1 MSAATER
8 DRSTSSPIQIQWRK
22 SVVEAIWA
30 GQCSDFKKDWTN
42 IRPPQPAIGAFTPE
56 YYYKRPLAVFIPHL
70 IIPNYIPACPICK
83 KSANVM
89 VNRCQDVQNSKPL
102 FGLQEQRELLTVRY
116 PCTRC
121 ADGNEHW
128 FVGYHKE
135 SLRLGGPQL
144 LGVFR
149 FFVATTFAIDEPL
162 HSYLVSQPYIPTS
175 QLADTLASMAEKKFA
190 NDALEYFTRAARGET
205 RYEKN
210 GAKVAI
216 GDNSQ
221 LRVTN
226 FMVPVTTA
234 AGVVAAPSE
243 LAAARRK
250 VNRAECT
257 LEALQ
262 RQLAKAKKISEDP
275 VNLKDY
281 VKEKRRKKNTT
292 ARSIGSLGI
301 KKIEELISCKFVS
314 IREFVDAWF
323 QHARGQTNC
332 KVSKL
337 IVSRSGTL
345 KKRKEDPSGLFDGW
359 ANEVKKYFATLQ
371 HDCESVEHKIM
382 QVQQKLADA
391 KEEYNAIYSVEAM
404 EEAEEVDTISET
416 DIVSTG
422 DAETVRAI
430 PFSQM
435 FDKKGYNAKLLSAG
449 RIESIQRTY
458 FLDRKEFMEAAML
471 QQTGRVLSLDF
482 FYPLAK
488 RIWVTKNDG
497 SRERFQPYKC
507 IGDIKNEHGQIVWF
521 GALAHSESVTAIAP
535 HLKNLRERFIYLGAN
550 KYVVIYVDNCCSVR
564 KKIKKAWPEALVL
577 LDPWHWLKRWR
588 DILRDPNT
596 EDGRLFLAMM
606 SRAVLVHDERMVENK
621 RKELSEQLGRPVTLT
636 ETIRQLPT
644 VAPVKETMEQNVISV
659 LHWFQYRDV
668 QTEEQLATWAD
679 DEDAS
684 RKPVLILKDERYRRP
699 IIRNQLRHVRDGCLT
714 DPNMQGDPNFEDV
727 VMYRTVENRH
737 FCCRGSSLNERYHLA
752 VERDVIYCR
761 STMGPALAERLH
773 WVRNTDW
780 NKKANETRNG
790 ATKFHSREM
799 ELLALVNSLA
809 EQANVE
815 TLPFPD
821 ISMPRKDPNAPAESL
836 GYYLGLGPSSPAVP
850 AEDGLQIVDV
860 VDDSAD
866 PQWDNET
873 TANQSETT
881 DAAENATE
889 IDITPELAEK
899 ALTTMAEILHYRR
912 TSTRPESTMD
922 AFERQSGGN
931 PWIPFSRDLQ
941 TTNAV
946 EKEEHRIFDE
956 ASPQYERKAASTK
969 GYSRFQQWWQ
979 QEVAKRWRQSVE
991 EDVIQIRPK
1000 SVTQLQEHYDYLQ
1013 QVARQ
1018 ANESTGND
1026 ETENARRQMSRT
1038 LYHSRQAAE
1047 GRVTTIPATPIVYPN
1062 VVPGTSQFVP
1072 IGAAMMQPQ
1081 IFADALSMAHA
1092 RATFNSSA
1100 APWIMLKPQLQHNGP
1115 PSPKRARV
1123 HRNSRKVCRICGW
1136 AKQDHTRVAGR
1147 YQYNDN
1153 CALTICGIC
1162 NRSEEAHDLRASDN
1176 GKPIGRRYNY
1186 MGKNCIF
1193 SN

>member
-1 MSAATER
+1 
-8 DRSTSSPIQIQWRK
+8 
-22 SVVEAIWA
+22 
-30 GQCSDFKKDWTN
+30 
-42 IRPPQPAIGAFTPE
+42 
-56 YYYKRPLAVFIPHL
+56 
-70 IIPNYIPACPICK
+70 
-83 KSANVM
+83 M
-89 VNRCQDVQNSKPL
+89 VNRYQFVQNSKPL
-102 FGLQEQRELLTVRY
+102 FGLQEQRELLTVKY

-121 ADGNEHW
+121 TDGNEHW
-128 FVGYHKE
+128 FVGYHNE
-135 SLRLGGPQL
+135 SLRLGGPKL

-149 FFVATTFAIDEPL
+149 FFVAPTFAIDEPL

-175 QLADTLASMAEKKFA
+175 QLAEALASIAEKKFA
-190 NDALEYFTRAARGET
+190 YDALEYYTRAARGET

-234 AGVVAAPSE
+234 AEVVAAPSE
-243 LAAARRK
+243 LAAVKRK
-250 VNRAECT
+250 VNRAEST
-257 LEALQ
+257 LDGLQ
-262 RQLAKAKKISEDP
+262 RQLAKAKAMSEDP
-275 VNLKDY
+275 VGLNDFL
-281 VKEKRRKKNTT
+281 KEKMRKKNTT
-292 ARSIGSLGI
+292 ARSIGSFGI
-301 KKIEELISCKFVS
+301 KKIEELISSDFVS
-314 IREFVDAWF
+314 FREFLDAWVL
-323 QHARGQTNC
+323 HTRGQTHR
-332 KVSKL
+332 KLSKL
-337 IVSRSGTL
+337 IVSRSRTL
-345 KKRKEDPSGLFDGW
+345 KKRKEDPSALVDDW
-359 ANEVKKYFATLQ
+359 AQEVKKYFATLQ
-371 HDCESVEHKIM
+371 GDCEIVESKIT
-382 QVQQKLADA
+382 QTQQDLAEA
-391 KEEYNAIYSVEAM
+391 KEEYNAICSAEAM
-404 EEAEEVDTISET
+404 EEADEVVTIGET
-416 DIVSTG
+416 DIASTG
-422 DAETVRAI
+422 DAEAVHAI
-430 PFSQM
+430 PFSNM
-435 FDKKGYNAKLLSAG
+435 FDKEGYNAKVLSAG

-458 FLDRKEFMEAAML
+458 FLDRKEFMEASML

-521 GALAHSESVTAIAP
+521 GVLPHSESVTEIAP

-564 KKIKKAWPEALVL
+564 NKIKEAWPEALVL
-577 LDPWHWLKRWR
+577 LDPWHWLKRWK

-596 EDGRLFLAMM
+596 EDGRLFLALM

-621 RKELSEQLGRPVTLT
+621 RKELSEKLGRLVTLT
-636 ETIRQLPT
+636 ETIRHLPT
-644 VAPVKETMEQNVISV
+644 VAPVKETMAQNVISV
-659 LHWFQYRDV
+659 LHWFRHRDV
-668 QTEEQLATWAD
+668 QTEEQLATWAED
-679 DEDAS
+679 DDAS

-699 IIRNQLRHVRDGCLT
+699 IIRNQLRHVRSGCLT
-714 DPNMQGDPNFEDV
+714 DPNMQGDQNFEDV
-727 VMYRTVENRH
+727 VMYRTVGNRH
-737 FCCRGSSLNERYHLA
+737 FCCRGSPLNERYHLA
-752 VERDVIYCR
+752 VEQDVINCR
-761 STMGPALAERLH
+761 STMGPAMAERLH

-836 GYYLGLGPSSPAVP
+836 GYYLGLGLSSPAVL
-850 AEDGLQIVDV
+850 AEDGLQIVE
-860 VDDSAD
+860 VDDDSPD
-866 PQWDNET
+866 SLSENET
-873 TANQSETT
+873 TANQSET
-881 DAAENATE
+881 AE

-899 ALTTMAEILHYRR
+899 ALTTMAEILNFRR
-912 TSTRPESTMD
+912 TSTRPESTMG

-941 TTNAV
+941 TTNVV

-956 ASPQYERKAASTK
+956 MSPQYERKAALSSTK
-969 GYSRFQQWWQ
+969 GYTRFQQWWQ

-991 EDVIQIRPK
+991 DDVIQIRPK
-1000 SVTQLQEHYDYLQ
+1000 SVTQLQQHYDFLQ
-1013 QVARQ
+1013 QIARQ
-1018 ANESTGND
+1018 ADQSTCND
-1026 ETENARRQMSRT
+1026 ETENARRQMCRT

-1047 GRVTTIPATPIVYPN
+1047 GRVTTIPAAPIVYPT

-1081 IFADALSMAHA
+1081 IFADALSMAQA
-1092 RATFNSSA
+1092 RATFNTTA
-1100 APWIMLKPQLQHNGP
+1100 APWIMLQPQLQHIGP

-1123 HRNSRKVCRICGW
+1123 QRNWRSLCRCCGW
-1136 AKQDHTRVAGR
+1136 AKQAHNRVAKR

-1162 NRSEEAHDLRASDN
+1162 NQRKVDHDRRARDN
-1176 GKPIGRRYNY
+1176 GEPTGPRYNY

>member
-1 MSAATER
+1 
-8 DRSTSSPIQIQWRK
+8 
-22 SVVEAIWA
+22 
-30 GQCSDFKKDWTN
+30 
-42 IRPPQPAIGAFTPE
+42 
-56 YYYKRPLAVFIPHL
+56 
-70 IIPNYIPACPICK
+70 
-83 KSANVM
+83 M
-89 VNRCQDVQNSKPL
+89 VNRYQFVKNSKPL
-102 FGLQEQRELLTVRY
+102 FGLQEQRELLTVKY

-128 FVGYHKE
+128 FVGYHNE
-135 SLRLGGPQL
+135 SLRLGGPKL

-149 FFVATTFAIDEPL
+149 FFVAPTFAIDEPL
-162 HSYLVSQPYIPTS
+162 HSFLVSQPYIPTS
-175 QLADTLASMAEKKFA
+175 QLAEGLASMAEKKFA
-190 NDALEYFTRAARGET
+190 NDALEYYTRAARGET
-205 RYEKN
+205 RYEKH
-210 GAKVAI
+210 GAKVAV

-234 AGVVAAPSE
+234 EGVVAAPSE
-243 LAAARRK
+243 LAAAKRK
-250 VNRAECT
+250 VNRAEFT
-257 LEALQ
+257 LDDLQ
-262 RQLAKAKKISEDP
+262 RQLAMAKAISGDP
-275 VNLKDY
+275 VGLQDFL
-281 VKEKRRKKNTT
+281 KEKMRKKNTT
-292 ARSIGSLGI
+292 ARSIGSFGS
-301 KKIEELISCKFVS
+301 KKIKELISSDFVS
-314 IREFVDAWF
+314 LREFLDAWV
-323 QHARGQTNC
+323 QHTRGQTPP
-332 KVSKL
+332 KLSKL
-337 IVSRSGTL
+337 IVSRSRTL
-345 KKRKEDPSGLFDGW
+345 KKRNEDPSALFGGW
-359 ANEVKKYFATLQ
+359 AQEVMKYFATLQ
-371 HDCESVEHKIM
+371 GDCEIIEGKIT
-382 QVQQKLADA
+382 QTQQDLAEA
-391 KEEYNAIYSVEAM
+391 KEECNAICSVEAM
-404 EEAEEVDTISET
+404 EDADEVVTIGET
-416 DIVSTG
+416 DIASTA
-422 DAETVRAI
+422 DAEAVRAI
-430 PFSQM
+430 PFSKM
-435 FDKKGYNAKLLSAG
+435 FDKEGYNAKVLSAG

-458 FLDRKEFMEAAML
+458 FLDRKEFMEASML

-521 GALAHSESVTAIAP
+521 GVLPHSESVTAIAP

-564 KKIKKAWPEALVL
+564 NKIKEAWPEALVL

-596 EDGRLFLAMM
+596 EDGRLFLVLM

-621 RKELSEQLGRPVTLT
+621 RKELSEKLGRPVTLT

-644 VAPVKETMEQNVISV
+644 VAPVKETMEENVFSV
-659 LHWFQYRDV
+659 LHWFRQRDV

-679 DEDAS
+679 DDDA
-684 RKPVLILKDERYRRP
+684 RKPVLILKDEKYRRP
-699 IIRNQLRHVRDGCLT
+699 IIHNQLRHVRSGCLT
-714 DPNMQGDPNFEDV
+714 DPNLQDDPNFEDV
-727 VMYRTVENRH
+727 VMYRTVGDRH
-737 FCCRGSSLNERYHLA
+737 FCCRGSPLNERYHLA
-752 VERDVIYCR
+752 VERDVINCR
-761 STMGPALAERLH
+761 STMGPAMAERLH

-799 ELLALVNSLA
+799 ELMALVNSLA

-836 GYYLGLGPSSPAVP
+836 GYSLGLGPSSPAVL
-850 AEDGLQIVDV
+850 AEDGLQIVEV
-860 VDDSAD
+860 VDDSPD
-866 PQWDNET
+866 SQSENET

-881 DAAENATE
+881 EAAENATE

-912 TSTRPESTMD
+912 TTTRPESTMD
-922 AFERQSGGN
+922 AFERQTGGN

-946 EKEEHRIFDE
+946 EKEEHQIFDE
-956 ASPQYERKAASTK
+956 ASPQYERKAALTSTK
-969 GYSRFQQWWQ
+969 GYSRFQQWWS

-991 EDVIQIRPK
+991 DDVIQIRPK

-1013 QVARQ
+1013 QIVRQ
-1018 ANESTGND
+1018 ANQSTGND
-1026 ETENARRQMSRT
+1026 ETENARRQMCRT

-1047 GRVTTIPATPIVYPN
+1047 GRVTTIPATPIVYPT

-1081 IFADALSMAHA
+1081 IFAGALSMAQA
-1092 RATFNSSA
+1092 RATFNINA
-1100 APWIMLKPQLQHNGP
+1100 APWTMLQSQPQHIGP
-1115 PSPKRARV
+1115 SSPKRARV
-1123 HRNSRKVCRICGW
+1123 QRNWRKLCRFCGW

-1153 CALTICGIC
+1153 CALHICGIC
-1162 NRSEEAHDLRASDN
+1162 NRRKVEHDLRASIN
-1176 GKPIGRRYNY
+1176 GEPTGPRYNY

>member
-1 MSAATER
+1 VEQAI
-8 DRSTSSPIQIQWRK
+8 RS
-22 SVVEAIWA
+22 

-42 IRPPQPAIGAFTPE
+42 IRPPQPAIFTPD

-89 VNRCQDVQNSKPL
+89 VERYQFVQNSKPL
-102 FGLQEQRELLTVRY
+102 FGLQEQRELLTVKY

-121 ADGNEHW
+121 ADGKEHW

-149 FFVATTFAIDEPL
+149 FFVAPTFAIDEPL
-162 HSYLVSQPYIPTS
+162 HSYLVSQPYIPTF
-175 QLADTLASMAEKKFA
+175 QLAETLASMAEKKFA
-190 NDALEYFTRAARGET
+190 NDALEYYTRAARGET

-234 AGVVAAPSE
+234 PGVVAAPSE
-243 LAAARRK
+243 LAAAKRK

-257 LEALQ
+257 LIALQ
-262 RQLAKAKKISEDP
+262 RQLAKAKAISEDP
-275 VNLKDY
+275 VYLNDY
-281 VKEKRRKKNTT
+281 VKEKKRNKNTT

-301 KKIEELISCKFVS
+301 KKIEELSSFDFVS
-314 IREFVDAWF
+314 LREFLDAWV
-323 QHARGQTNC
+323 QHARGKTHP
-332 KVSKL
+332 KL
-337 IVSRSGTL
+337 SELIAARSRML
-345 KKRKEDPSGLFDGW
+345 KKQKEDPSGLFDEW
-359 ANEVKKYFATLQ
+359 AKEVKKYFATLQ
-371 HDCESVEHKIM
+371 QDCESVEHKIT
-382 QVQQKLADA
+382 QTQQELTDA
-391 KEEYNAIYSVEAM
+391 KEEYNAICSVEAM
-404 EEAEEVDTISET
+404 EEAEEVDTIGET
-416 DIVSTG
+416 AIVSTG
-422 DAETVRAI
+422 DAVAARAI
-430 PFSQM
+430 PFSTM
-435 FDKKGYNAKLLSAG
+435 YDKEGYNAKILSAG

-521 GALAHSESVTAIAP
+521 GVLPNSESVTAIAP
-535 HLKNLRERFIYLGAN
+535 HLKNLRERFIYRGAN

-564 KKIKKAWPEALVL
+564 NKIKEAWPEALVL

-596 EDGRLFLAMM
+596 EDGRLFLALM

-621 RKELSEQLGRPVTLT
+621 RKELSEKLGRPVTLT

-644 VAPVKETMEQNVISV
+644 VAPIKETMEHNVVSV
-659 LHWFQYRDV
+659 LHWFQIRDV

-679 DEDAS
+679 DDDAS
-684 RKPVLILKDERYRRP
+684 TKPVLILKDERYRRP
-699 IIRNQLRHVRDGCLT
+699 IIRNQLRHVREGCLT

-752 VERDVIYCR
+752 VERDVINSR
-761 STMGPALAERLH
+761 TTMGPAMAERLH

-790 ATKFHSREM
+790 ATKCHSREV

-836 GYYLGLGPSSPAVP
+836 GYYLGLGLSSPAVS
-850 AEDGLQIVDV
+850 AEDGFQIVEV
-860 VDDSAD
+860 VDDSPD
-866 PQWDNET
+866 SESENET

-881 DAAENATE
+881 EAAENATE

-956 ASPQYERKAASTK
+956 TSPQYERKAALTSTK

-991 EDVIQIRPK
+991 DDVIQIRQK

-1013 QVARQ
+1013 QIARQ
-1018 ANESTGND
+1018 ANQSTGDD

-1047 GRVTTIPATPIVYPN
+1047 GRVTTIPATPIVYPT

-1081 IFADALSMAHA
+1081 IFADTLSMAQA
-1092 RATFNSSA
+1092 RAAFNINA
-1100 APWIMLKPQLQHNGP
+1100 APWIMLQPQLQHIGP

-1123 HRNSRKVCRICGW
+1123 QRNWRKLCRFCGW

-1162 NRSEEAHDLRASDN
+1162 NRRKGEHDLRASDN
-1176 GKPIGRRYNY
+1176 GEPTGPRYNY